1 MTAPRALLVEDSKEF
16 QLLGRRLLEREGFSV
31 TVADNGP
38 GFAPDLVQKLHTP
51 FFSTKPAGT
60 GMGLAIT
67 YSLVALHAGEI
78 TAHNDGGAQLTV
90 RLPRRPPPAAVSTS
104 LEY

>member
-38 GFAPDLVQKLHTP
+38 GLAPDLVQKLHTP
-51 FFSTKPAGT
+51 FFSTKPT
-60 GMGLAIT
+60 GSGLGLTICAQI
-67 YSLVALHAGEI
+67 I
-78 TAHNDGGAQLTV
+78 KAHGGVFEARNRDEGGAEFSFILSRPKDEENGA
-90 RLPRRPPPAAVSTS
+90 RL
-104 LEY
+104 